1 MLAEE
6 KLKGFGRIYEPLH
19 QNCILPFFF
28 QVGKWIIDANVGDF
42 LLFIEPKQ
50 LVHRRMDKV
59 QIIHSCAHGVDHQ
72 KLF

>member
-1 MLAEE
+1 MLVKE

-19 QNCILPFFF
+19 QNWMLLFFF
-28 QVGKWIIDANVGDF
+28 QVGKWIVDANVGDF

-50 LVHRRMDKV
+50 LVHLRMDKI
-59 QIIHSCAHGVDHQ
+59 QILRSCAHGVDHQ